1 MLKVDYELLFVM
13 TRRITFELSDDLHK
27 KLKLLCYTESTSI
40 GQILRQCVQ
49 DFCDRHEAHLIEII
63 DKRSK

>member
-1 MLKVDYELLFVM
+1 M